1 MGHLHIRTSR
11 EVYNTRRR
19 WITGSTD
26 LREPG
31 SVIFEKIHDLKVDV
45 EPDASSKRTNVI
57 AGSSDTTELQVESFQ
72 KHKPSKHVQGHRSS
86 TSKRKSKSKV
96 TKSAKYLPTRKRDPR
111 EDALV
116 IRLTNRCKKLQKARL
131 KLESEKQ
138 DAHFAASKLRRKLE
152 KKQKKLS
159 KVRLLSEG
167 KDLEIDLLREGINTI
182 EQELKSSSRGNF
194 DGSSEDCQ
202 GIGTGLQLCAKP
214 IAECHSQNSDQA
226 TPNNG
231 SYKTADLW
239 SQEYGATTGNSSFW
253 NGSKTAPSIKSEPY
267 QMFDHGGRKDLL
279 CLKTNSAQKSSR
291 CTTESES
298 PIDSLE
304 SGSPI
309 DISSDDDVV
318 VRTSRRPLRNTK
330 KVNYD
335 VGAPEHWPIEFFN

>member
-1 MGHLHIRTSR
+1 MDDRIYRLEKAGLCDIRICDALQALF
-11 EVYNTRRR
+11 NALNN
-19 WITGSTD
+19 D
-26 LREPG
+26 
-31 SVIFEKIHDLKVDV
+31 KIHDLKVDV
-45 EPDASSKRTNVI
+45 ELDASSRKTNVI
-57 AGSSDTTELQVESFQ
+57 AGSSDTTGLQVESFQ

-111 EDALV
+111 EDTLV

-131 KLESEKQ
+131 KLENEKH

-159 KVRLLSEG
+159 KG
-167 KDLEIDLLREGINTI
+167 D
-182 EQELKSSSRGNF
+182 F

-214 IAECHSQNSDQA
+214 TAECQSQDSDQA

-253 NGSKTAPSIKSEPY
+253 NGPKTAPSIKSEPY

-298 PIDSLE
+298 LIDSLE

-309 DISSDDDVV
+309 DISSDDNVV